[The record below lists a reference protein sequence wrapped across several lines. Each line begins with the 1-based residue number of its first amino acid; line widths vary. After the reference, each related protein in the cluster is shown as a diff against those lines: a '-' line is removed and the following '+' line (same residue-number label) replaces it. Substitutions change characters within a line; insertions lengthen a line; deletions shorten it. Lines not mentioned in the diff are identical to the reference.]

1 MTKTDTT
8 TGTQVITKGFRFLHK
23 TWKSPAF
30 SFAQYRELPVR
41 DTAQEFVVTRIARGT
56 CYFRPVYRINGEIRN
71 YGTPFYRDL
80 VKMDEIILEVL

>member
-1 MTKTDTT
+1 MTKTNTAT
-8 TGTQVITKGFRFLHK
+8 STPIAKGFRFLHK

-30 SFAQYRELPVR
+30 SFAQYKELPAR
-41 DTAQEFVVTRIARGT
+41 DTAQEFVVTRIAKGT